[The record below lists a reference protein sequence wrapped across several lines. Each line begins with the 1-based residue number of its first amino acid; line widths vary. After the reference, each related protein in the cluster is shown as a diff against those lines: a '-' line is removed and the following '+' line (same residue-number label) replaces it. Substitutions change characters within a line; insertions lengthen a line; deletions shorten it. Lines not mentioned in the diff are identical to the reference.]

1 MTEYSTHLLDLCLQ
15 HGRRDLMQYPEPKRS
30 AEAVFVSI
38 GPVAEMAVVPGTC
51 SPKLFY
57 FALAIL
63 KIYP

>member
-1 MTEYSTHLLDLCLQ
+1 
-15 HGRRDLMQYPEPKRS
+15 MQYPEPKRS